1 MSAFADV
8 RVRSISP
15 RQHLLGLSQ
24 LHQLRGRVGR
34 SSLQAYAYVMHPE
47 LERGSKALRRLQVME
62 EESALGCG
70 FAISRCDLQLR
81 GAGKLFG
88 ETQKG
93 SSSINVSQYREIV
106 QRVATAPDAIAA
118 AASFANEA
126 EATGVTT
133 AASVWEAPAS
143 SKQGF

>member
-1 MSAFADV
+1 
-8 RVRSISP
+8 
-15 RQHLLGLSQ
+15 
-24 LHQLRGRVGR
+24 
-34 SSLQAYAYVMHPE
+34 MHPE

-93 SSSINVSQYREIV
+93 SSSIDASQYCEIV
-106 QRVATAPDAIAA
+106 QRVATATDAIAA

-133 AASVWEAPAS
+133 AGAGGFRS
-143 SKQGF
+143 QGGG